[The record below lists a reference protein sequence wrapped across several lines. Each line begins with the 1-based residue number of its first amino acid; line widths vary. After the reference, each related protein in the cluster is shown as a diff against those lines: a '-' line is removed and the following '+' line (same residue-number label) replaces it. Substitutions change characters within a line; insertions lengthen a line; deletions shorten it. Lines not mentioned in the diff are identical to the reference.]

1 VSFGEVS
8 PVRYLGTDAATG
20 LPIYRLDIT
29 DLDDRFDIDDL
40 RSRWQAKLGLR
51 FSF

>member
-1 VSFGEVS
+1 MTPDGK
-8 PVRYLGTDAATG
+8 
-20 LPIYRLDIT
+20 PIYQLFFVE
-29 DLDDRFDIDDL
+29 DDGSIDFDGRFSIDDL